1 MTAEDLKLRKAWQDI
16 AERACHEHNPKKLAR
31 LAQKLID
38 VLDDQARQCRAEQ
51 KMNRSAEHKHQKGGL
66 AA

>member
-51 KMNRSAEHKHQKGGL
+51 KMNRSAEHKRAR

>member
-1 MTAEDLKLRKAWQDI
+1 MTAVDLKLRKTWQDI
-16 AERACHEHNPKKLAR
+16 AERACHEKDPRKLSR

-51 KMNRSAEHKHQKGGL
+51 KMNRSAEHKSRR